1 MHFYRPATL
10 MQPTRTLLRRMLP
23 ACCAL
28 CGDTGGKD
36 VLCDAC
42 IAQFIGQQTARCP
55 VCAAAMA
62 SSASLQNC
70 DQNCGHN
77 CDQICGACLSAPPAF
92 DATIVACDYEAPV
105 DHLVQDLKFHARLA
119 FAPLF
124 ARLLAR
130 AAQQLSVEDALL
142 TIVPLSASRLA
153 QRGFNQANEIAKPL
167 ARELKIPLAPQ
178 LCVRVRDT
186 AAQAGL
192 PLRQRQLNMRDAFAL
207 TLQGRS
213 AVLRKHIFVVDDV
226 MTTGHTLHELAAC
239 LKRHGA
245 ARVTNLVFARTPG
258 R

>member
-1 MHFYRPATL
+1 
-10 MQPTRTLLRRMLP
+10 MQTARTLLQGLLP

-28 CGDTGGKD
+28 CGDSACKD

-42 IAQFIGQQTARCP
+42 IAQFIDHHSARCT
-55 VCAAAMA
+55 VCAVAMT
-62 SSASLQNC
+62 SSASN
-70 DQNCGHN
+70 
-77 CDQICGACLSAPPAF
+77 QICGACMAEPPAF
-92 DATIVACDYEAPV
+92 DATIVACDYEPPV
-105 DHLVQDLKFHARLA
+105 DHLVQDLKFHAKLA
-119 FAPLF
+119 LAPLF

-130 AAQQLSVEDALL
+130 AAQQHDVDADLM
-142 TIVPLSASRLA
+142 TIVPLSTDRLA
-153 QRGFNQANEIAKPL
+153 QRGFNQANEIARPL
-167 ARELKIPLAPQ
+167 APELKMSLAPQ

-192 PLRQRQLNMRDAFAL
+192 PLRERQLNMRNAFAM

-213 AVLRKHIFVVDDV
+213 AVLHKHIVVVDDV

-245 ARVTNLVFARTPG
+245 ARVTNLVFARTQG

>member
-1 MHFYRPATL
+1 
-10 MQPTRTLLRRMLP
+10 MQSARTMLQGLLP

-28 CGDTGGKD
+28 CGDSACKD

-42 IAQFIGQQTARCP
+42 IAQFIHRHSVRCP
-55 VCAAAMA
+55 VCAVTMA
-62 SSASLQNC
+62 SSAAN
-70 DQNCGHN
+70 
-77 CDQICGACLSAPPAF
+77 QICGACMTEPPAF
-92 DATIVACDYEAPV
+92 DATVVACEYEPPV

-119 FAPLF
+119 LAPLF

-130 AAQQLSVEDALL
+130 NVPQHSVDDGLM

-153 QRGFNQANEIAKPL
+153 QRGFNQANEIARPL
-167 ARELKIPLAPQ
+167 ARELKIPLATK

-213 AVLRKHIFVVDDV
+213 AVLHKHIFVVDDV

-245 ARVTNLVFARTPG
+245 ARVTNLVFARTPQ